1 MFQTTSNRRPWLRW
15 FVDNE
20 NPARVC
26 GIQKGGR
33 AGSRENPHQGLGRI
47 SIRANTLGAVNA
59 PDGTSGNCQRP
70 APQSSSASRFTAEQA
85 GFFILNLEPIGG
97 APRTVGRILALRD
110 DAFEA
115 KLAGVGEDGRAV
127 TSQMLIEPDAGAGLG
142 HDRGERGVANL
153 KRIAP

>member
-47 SIRANTLGAVNA
+47 SIRANTLGAVNV
-59 PDGTSGNCQRP
+59 PDGDAREVLRPPGKMLPGPGGWLKVDARVVFGTS
-70 APQSSSASRFTAEQA
+70 APASRVVPGE
-85 GFFILNLEPIGG
+85 
-97 APRTVGRILALRD
+97 APREIGAQVFRVDAQEGARCPGRC
-110 DAFEA
+110 
-115 KLAGVGEDGRAV
+115 
-127 TSQMLIEPDAGAGLG
+127 S
-142 HDRGERGVANL
+142 RGVPG
-153 KRIAP
+153 RDWQVRGSG